1 MTSSDVEV
9 VRQFVASLSVGD
21 LDTCNTLIADD
32 LVFAE
37 ADCLPFGGEWK
48 GKDGLVGMLTAV
60 AKNYRIKLGEPTI
73 ADAGDRVLVRVSG
86 TIGSRAT
93 GRSLP
98 LDAVDVYTVTG
109 GLISRVD
116 VYYKDAAAVAAL
128 CDA

>member
-1 MTSSDVEV
+1 MASAALET
-9 VRQFVASLSVGD
+9 VRQFVASLSAGD
-21 LDTCNTLIADD
+21 LATCNTLVADD

-37 ADCLPFGGEWK
+37 AECLPFGGEWK

-60 AKNYRIKLGEPTI
+60 SKAYRIKLGEPVI
-73 ADAGDRVLVRVSG
+73 SDAGDRVLVRVSG
-86 TIGSRAT
+86 SISSRAT

-98 LDAVDVYTVTG
+98 LDAVDVYTVTD

-128 CDA
+128 CDG